1 MSEKQWFAF
10 DVRTT
15 ANNREAIEYGL
26 MEAGALGTET
36 VDSES
41 DVLVTGYFANAIDEE
56 LVRRVLVDA
65 GRSYSQDRGEV
76 GRIDFKVRAVVDR
89 DWLAEW
95 KKSWQP
101 VQVGRFI

>member
-15 ANNREAIEYGL
+15 ANDREAIEYGL

-56 LVRRVLVDA
+56 
-65 GRSYSQDRGEV
+65 
-76 GRIDFKVRAVVDR
+76 
-89 DWLAEW
+89 
-95 KKSWQP
+95 
-101 VQVGRFI
+101 